1 MAITKE
7 KKREIVADYVERMSG
22 SQAIIL
28 TDYRGLTV
36 ANITELRIRLREVGG
51 GFQVVKN
58 TLFDRALQD
67 AGISMPEEQL
77 EGPIAVGYCF
87 EEAPPVAKALMEFA
101 KESATLK
108 IHGAILGNQF
118 LDVEGVRSLAALPA
132 REVLLAQ
139 LVGAVQGPMSGL
151 VTTITAP
158 MRELVQVLQ
167 ARSDQSQEA
176 AA

>member
-1 MAITKE
+1 MAISKE
-7 KKREIVADYVERMSG
+7 KKREIVAGYSEKMS
-22 SQAIIL
+22 SCQAMIL
-28 TDYRGLTV
+28 AGYRGLSV
-36 ANITELRIRLREVGG
+36 ADLTELRVRLREVEG

-58 TLFDRALQD
+58 TLFDLALRD
-67 AGISMPEEQL
+67 AGIPAPWGQL

-87 EEAPPVAKALMEFA
+87 DEVPPVAKVMTEFA
-101 KESATLK
+101 REQTKLK
-108 IHGAILGNQF
+108 VHGAILGSQF
-118 LDVEGVRSLAALPA
+118 LDEDGVRSLADLPA

-139 LVGAVQGPMSGL
+139 LVGAMQGPMSNL

-167 ARSDQSQEA
+167 ARSEQNQEA

>member
-1 MAITKE
+1 MAISKE
-7 KKREIVADYVERMSG
+7 KKREMVADYVERMSE
-22 SQAIIL
+22 SQAMIL

-36 ANITELRIRLREVGG
+36 ASLSELRIRLREVGG

-58 TLFDRALQD
+58 TLFDLALKD
-67 AGISMPEEQL
+67 AGMPMPEGQL
-77 EGPIAVGYCF
+77 EGPIAVGYCL
-87 EEAPPVAKALMEFA
+87 EEVPPVAKVLMEFA

-118 LDVEGVRSLAALPA
+118 LDVEGVKSLADLPA

-151 VTTITAP
+151 VSTITAP
-158 MRELVQVLQ
+158 LRELVQVLN
-167 ARSDQSQEA
+167 ARSEQSQEA